1 MDSTSDSCHYQSNLN
16 NWWCLRLWFS
26 KYQSLSTTTA
36 FFGTSLEQMNQTTKS
51 TSSAVHVLLY
61 SRHWLTYEHTFWCFK
76 KQWNNRIQG
85 HLSTCHSIKV
95 FSLVLQNMLT
105 RCTSVALYSVV
116 ALKKLLEILGQCDNC
131 DRI

>member
-26 KYQSLSTTTA
+26 KCQSLSTTTA
-36 FFGTSLEQMNQTTKS
+36 FFGTSLEQMNQTTKF

-76 KQWNNRIQG
+76 KTVEQQNTGPLIN
-85 HLSTCHSIKV
+85 LSFNQSVQPSSSKHADEVDLSGSV
-95 FSLVLQNMLT
+95 FCSCSQKTARNIRTVW
-105 RCTSVALYSVV
+105 
-116 ALKKLLEILGQCDNC
+116 
-131 DRI
+131 